1 MGKAWEGGNRPFLFC
16 LPNQRLGTEMLHFCY
31 DTIPLSTVVNVMN
44 VMTRENRGAKSLT
57 PDAIS
62 GT

>member
-1 MGKAWEGGNRPFLFC
+1 MDHFLFC

-44 VMTRENRGAKSLT
+44 VMTRENGGAKSLT